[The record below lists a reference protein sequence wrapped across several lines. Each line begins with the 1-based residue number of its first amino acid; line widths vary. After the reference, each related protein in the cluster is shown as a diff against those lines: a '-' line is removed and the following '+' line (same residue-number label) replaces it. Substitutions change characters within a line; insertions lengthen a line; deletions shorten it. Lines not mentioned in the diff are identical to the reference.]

1 MEVLYKLSASVPVR
15 LDEYNK
21 ALEAFR
27 KKDSPVLNMDE
38 MKTNVETLGWLGTEL
53 AAAKQELFV
62 SAGGDTGFQLEVREI
77 LLEYF

>member
-1 MEVLYKLSASVPVR
+1 MEAPYKPYVSVPFR

-38 MKTNVETLGWLGTEL
+38 MKTNVETLSWLGTEL

-62 SAGGDTGFQLEVREI
+62 SAGGAGFSRFFS
-77 LLEYF
+77 YY